1 MGWKML
7 NNEHCILYHKGDSI
21 ALIGVE
27 NDGEPPFSQFADL
40 SKAMQGTEGMFRIL
54 LSHNP
59 THWRREVLPDSDI
72 ELTLSGH
79 THAMQ
84 MEIFCHSFSLTNF
97 MTVTSGHAPK
107 RKGRPTYPIPT
118 FTASWVET
126 SNG

>member
-7 NNEHCILYHKGDSI
+7 NNEHCILYHQGDSI

-59 THWRREVLPDSDI
+59 TQRRREVLPDSGYRVNPFRTYARHADGNI
-72 ELTLSGH
+72 RTLV
-79 THAMQ
+79 
-84 MEIFCHSFSLTNF
+84 IFSHL
-97 MTVTSGHAPK
+97 P
-107 RKGRPTYPIPT
+107 
-118 FTASWVET
+118 
-126 SNG
+126 